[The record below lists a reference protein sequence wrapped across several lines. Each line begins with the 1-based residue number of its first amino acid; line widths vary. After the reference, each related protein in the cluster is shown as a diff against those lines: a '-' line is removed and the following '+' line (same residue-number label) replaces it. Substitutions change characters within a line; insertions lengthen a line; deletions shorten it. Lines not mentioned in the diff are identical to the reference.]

1 MELRFIGCG
10 DAFGSGGRFNTCFLV
25 TAGSRRFL
33 IDCGASS
40 LVALKQAAV
49 DPNTIDAIVVSHL
62 HGDHFGGLP
71 FFLLDARLM
80 SKRQRPLLL
89 IGPPGLEERL
99 AAAQEV
105 LFPGSSQRPLGFALE
120 HRALTAGTRRAGDGF
135 AVVPYP
141 ARHEAGAPCFSL
153 RLDCEGKTIAF
164 SGDTEWSD
172 DLAAAARGADL
183 FICECSSWERPLS
196 GHIAYRTLAPL
207 LATLGAKRVILTHM
221 NPEMLERRSVL
232 GHETASDGMVLIL

>member
-25 TAGSRRFL
+25 TAGSHRFL

-80 SKRQRPLLL
+80 SKRRRPLLL

-120 HRALTAGTRRAGDGF
+120 HRALTASARCAGDGF

-183 FICECSSWERPLS
+183 FICECSSWERPLG